1 MSAASAW
8 QTTFDSAE
16 HSPVPSDPVA
26 KQNLCLDGSSM
37 MIVCA
42 ARPYQHIGS
51 VFEFVVNILYI
62 SSLAYVPTKDGTQV
76 TQNGT
81 QPRSFKIALKASET
95 CTTPAIF
102 RAFNLQARLPAPV
115 I

>member
-1 MSAASAW
+1 MS
-8 QTTFDSAE
+8 TTVAPRANLRDVFD
-16 HSPVPSDPVA
+16 
-26 KQNLCLDGSSM
+26 
-37 MIVCA
+37 
-42 ARPYQHIGS
+42 
-51 VFEFVVNILYI
+51 FVVNILYI

-102 RAFNLQARLPAPV
+102 RAFNLQALGV
-115 I
+115 GKF